1 MPASFHD
8 RLVGGAADTPRLP
21 ILYLEAALDL
31 QRALGVPT
39 LAAIE
44 TAFDLSDA
52 DADWLEFNKRYGEA
66 CNKQAFVSAALKMML
81 LAEGRLMG
89 MDDRN
94 TFFTRLQT
102 LAGSV

>member
-8 RLVGGAADTPRLP
+8 RLAGGAADTPRLP

-44 TAFDLSDA
+44 TAFDLMRTPTGWNST
-52 DADWLEFNKRYGEA
+52 
-66 CNKQAFVSAALKMML
+66 SAMARH
-81 LAEGRLMG
+81 AISRLSF
-89 MDDRN
+89 RP
-94 TFFTRLQT
+94 R
-102 LAGSV
+102 SR